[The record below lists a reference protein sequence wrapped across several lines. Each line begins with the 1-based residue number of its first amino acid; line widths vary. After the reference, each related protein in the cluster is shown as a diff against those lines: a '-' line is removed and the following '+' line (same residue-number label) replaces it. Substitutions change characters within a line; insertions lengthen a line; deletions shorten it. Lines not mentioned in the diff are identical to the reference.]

1 MNNSLTPIG
10 QKFIASLQHG
20 RTLAATQKQT
30 DVAAEKVHVVGGGG
44 TIIAAYEQFR
54 NAAEYTEEHLL
65 LQKAIRRYY
74 KRLFTA
80 QDRQELAQSPEEL
93 IIELTLAGYI
103 ANDTVPVSTLDTI
116 GALANTYFD
125 AHMQLSS
132 TNHANDAWILDVLAV
147 NVEEVLHNQV
157 SEKIFA
163 QLCFDHFA
171 STIDMTTLG
180 GKENSSDNEVA
191 LFVAIHRALLR
202 SGEATIRAALL
213 DRYQQ
218 TPATLENYI
227 VVNQQIDTI
236 LDAEITDKLFRIV
249 TRRGAPLRIFRHMLN
264 DRETEIDTLL
274 QNKSQFLSSFET
286 QTTKEYESIGRR
298 INRGIIKSVIFLIIT
313 KVIIGLAIEIP
324 YDYAVHG
331 SIIVLPLVINLLF
344 PPLYMILL
352 RLTLALPGYA
362 NTTALVDRIDAIF
375 YGQPAQYLAKR
386 RTGRFS
392 TTFNMIY
399 GAVIIGVFGLVS
411 WWLISLGFSLVH
423 LLIFFIFL
431 STASFL
437 GFRLSRMVRDVEV
450 VDADQNGITLL
461 RDVLYMP
468 FVVVGRWISEKY
480 AKVNIVA
487 TLLDMVIEL
496 PLKTVLRLIRQWSA
510 FINTKKD
517 EL

>member
-10 QKFIASLQHG
+10 QKFIASLAQG
-20 RTLAATQKQT
+20 RSLAAARNQA
-30 DVAAEKVHVVGGGG
+30 DAAAEKVHVVGGGG

-65 LQKAIRRYY
+65 LQRAIRRYY
-74 KRLFTA
+74 KRLFLS
-80 QDRQELAQSPEEL
+80 QDRSELAQSAEEL

-103 ANDTVPVSTLDTI
+103 SNDSVPVSKLEKMTE
-116 GALANTYFD
+116 LARTYYD
-125 AHMQLSS
+125 AHVHLSGS
-132 TNHANDAWILDVLAV
+132 NQANDAWVLDVLAV
-147 NVEEVLHNQV
+147 NIEDLLHDQLN
-157 SEKIFA
+157 EKIFA
-163 QLCFDHFA
+163 QLCFDHFS
-171 STIDMTTLG
+171 STIDLSAVADG
-180 GKENSSDNEVA
+180 GNASDNEAA

-218 TPATLENYI
+218 TPAMLDGYLA
-227 VVNQQIDTI
+227 VNRQIDT
-236 LDAEITDKLFRIV
+236 LFDADITDKLFRIV
-249 TRRGAPLRIFRHMLN
+249 TRRGAPLRIFRRMLSDHEN
-264 DRETEIDTLL
+264 IDTQL
-274 QNKSQFLSSFET
+274 QNQSQFLSSFEA
-286 QTTKEYESIGRR
+286 QTTKEYESIGQR

-331 SIIVLPLVINLLF
+331 GIIVLPLVINLLF
-344 PPLYMILL
+344 PPIYMILL
-352 RLTLALPGYA
+352 RLTLVLPGFA
-362 NTTALVDRIDAIF
+362 NTRALSDRIDAIF
-375 YGQPAQYLAKR
+375 YGQPKQYVVSR
-386 RTGRFS
+386 RAGRFS
-392 TTFNMIY
+392 TTFNVIY
-399 GAVIIGVFGLVS
+399 AALIIAVFGLVS
-411 WWLISLGFSLVH
+411 WWLISLGLSLVH

-437 GFRLSRMVRDVEV
+437 GFRLSRMVRDIEV
-450 VDADQNGITLL
+450 VDADQNGVTLL

-487 TLLDMVIEL
+487 TLLDLIIEL